1 MFETSW
7 RRTDGTSL
15 LCPLKTSSRR
25 SNKRNILTDIQRNV
39 VTTSPRRLIAGW
51 EVIKNYD
58 EDSNEEYIFEID
70 FEYSKYLPDL
80 HSDLPFLPEKM
91 KINKRKKLVFN

>member
-1 MFETSW
+1 M
-7 RRTDGTSL
+7 
-15 LCPLKTSSRR
+15 
-25 SNKRNILTDIQRNV
+25 
-39 VTTSPRRLIAGW
+39 AGW

-70 FEYSKYLPDL
+70 FEYSKYLPNL

-91 KINKRKKLVFN
+91 KINKHKKLVCN